1 MKEHS
6 MDGDTKTLRPTRRN
20 RTGRLSQLDPGLGT
34 PLEAALAQRQGGTL
48 AMVERA
54 LDMGDTKLAFQP
66 AMRGDGAG
74 VMFYEGLIRI
84 LDETGRII
92 PAQDFMGHVEDRDL
106 GRRIDCAALVTGLRT
121 LRSNPGLRLAI
132 NMSARSIGY
141 PKWMGILRRFSR
153 NHPDVIERL
162 ILEITETSAMQM
174 PEIVTVFMEEL
185 RVKGVTFA
193 LDDFGAGNTAFR
205 HLKHF
210 CFDILK
216 IDGQYAR
223 AVDRDADNQVVTEA
237 MISIARHFDML
248 VVAESVETEAEAT
261 WLTEA
266 GVDGLQGYYFAVP
279 SLKPP
284 WDPSPEP

>member
-1 MKEHS
+1 MEDC
-6 MDGDTKTLRPTRRN
+6 MDGDTQPLRSKRQN
-20 RTGRLSQLDPGLGT
+20 RTARLSQLDPGLGT
-34 PLEAALAQRQGGTL
+34 PLEAALAQRDGGTL

-54 LDMGDTKLAFQP
+54 LDRGDTKLAFQP
-66 AMRGDGAG
+66 AMRADGSGAA
-74 VMFYEGLIRI
+74 FYEGLIRI
-84 LDETGRII
+84 LDDTGRII
-92 PAQDFMGHVEDRDL
+92 PARDFMGNVEERDL

-121 LRSNPGLRLAI
+121 LKANPGLRLAI

-153 NHPDVIERL
+153 NHPDVVERL

-185 RVKGVTFA
+185 RAKGVTFA

-223 AVDRDADNQVVTEA
+223 GVDHDPDNQVVTEA
-237 MISIARHFDML
+237 LISLGQHFDML
-248 VVAESVETEAEAT
+248 VVSESVETEAEAK
-261 WLTEA
+261 WLARA
-266 GVDGLQGYYFAVP
+266 GVDCMQGYYFAVP

-284 WDPSPEP
+284 WDTPPDA

>member
-1 MKEHS
+1 
-6 MDGDTKTLRPTRRN
+6 
-20 RTGRLSQLDPGLGT
+20 
-34 PLEAALAQRQGGTL
+34 LAQRDGGTL

-54 LDMGDTKLAFQP
+54 LDRGDTKLAFQP
-66 AMRGDGAG
+66 AMRADGSAP
-74 VMFYEGLIRI
+74 MFYEGLIRV
-84 LDETGRII
+84 LDDTGRII
-92 PAQDFMGHVEDRDL
+92 PARDFMGNVEERDL

-121 LRSNPGLRLAI
+121 LKSNPGLRLAI

-153 NHPDVIERL
+153 NHPDVVERL

-185 RVKGVTFA
+185 RAKGVTFA

-223 AVDRDADNQVVTEA
+223 GVDHDPDNQVVTEA
-237 MISIARHFDML
+237 LISLGHHFDML

-261 WLTEA
+261 WLAEA
-266 GVDGLQGYYFAVP
+266 GVDCMQGYYFAVP

-284 WDPSPEP
+284 WDAPPNS